1 MADSSPFFPV
11 RDARIM
17 RSSPLFPVSSALAMI
32 LPLLGLF
39 SLSACAQP
47 AAQSPG
53 AATVPGTPAHAARQ
67 TILSLSPDLT
77 IERIADAALPGFQEV
92 VVAGQVMYVS
102 NDGRYLMQ
110 GKLYDIEQ
118 RAELGQGALSEVR
131 RELLSAV
138 PRGERIVFA
147 PDNPK
152 YTVTVFTDVECG
164 YCRRLHSE
172 IGEYNQ
178 RGIAVE
184 YLAFPRMGLDTDDYR
199 EMVSVW
205 CASDRNQALTDAK
218 NGENVPSRTCT
229 NPVADHYALGQRLGL
244 TGTPMIVTA
253 EGVAMPGYLPPDA
266 LEETLKALA
275 GEK

>member
-1 MADSSPFFPV
+1 MSHPTS
-11 RDARIM
+11 
-17 RSSPLFPVSSALAMI
+17 PVSFLLAL
-32 LPLLGLF
+32 LLLLSGIS
-39 SLSACAQP
+39 SLAACAQP
-47 AAQSPG
+47 ANQTTG
-53 AATVPGTPAHAARQ
+53 VATVPGTPAHAARQ

-118 RAELGQGALSEVR
+118 RTELGQAALSSVR
-131 RELLSAV
+131 KQLLDAV
-138 PRGERIVFA
+138 PRRERIVFA

-164 YCRRLHSE
+164 YCRKLHSE
-172 IGEYNQ
+172 IAEYNK

-199 EMVSVW
+199 QMVSVW
-205 CASDRNQALTDAK
+205 CASDRNKALTDAK
-218 NGENVPSRTCT
+218 DGKKDVPDRTCA

-253 EGVAMPGYLPPDA
+253 DGVVMPGYLPPDT
-266 LEETLKALA
+266 LEETLKELA
-275 GEK
+275 SR

>member
-1 MADSSPFFPV
+1 MAGSAHLIPFK
-11 RDARIM
+11 DAQIM
-17 RSSPLFPVSSALAMI
+17 RNSPLFPVSSALAMI
-32 LPLLGLF
+32 LPLFGMF

-47 AAQSPG
+47 ANPAPG
-53 AATVPGTPAHAARQ
+53 AAAVPGTPAHAARQ
-67 TILSLSPDLT
+67 TILSLSPGLV

-118 RAELGQGALSEVR
+118 RAELGQSALSEVR

-147 PDNPK
+147 PENPK

-172 IGEYNQ
+172 IGEYNK

-205 CASDRNQALTDAK
+205 CASDRNQALTNAK
-218 NGENVPSRTCT
+218 NGTKVPSRTCA

-275 GEK
+275 EK